1 MISVLVANSKGGCG
15 KTTVATHIAAYF
27 ASAGHET
34 VLADADPQHSGL
46 KWLSRRPQSAAS
58 IESLDW
64 SESVKGVPRS
74 TQRLVID
81 AAAGL
86 HGKTMKELVKSADTI
101 VVPVLPSAFD
111 QETTL
116 RFLRA
121 LKELKSIR
129 KNRKPVAVVRNRV
142 RSRTRAA
149 ARLDRFVLGM
159 DQQDLGWLPDRAI
172 FNEVAALGLTVFD
185 VKGKQAEELLTSW
198 RPLVR
203 YIDEAA

>member
-1 MISVLVANSKGGCG
+1 MISVLVTNSKGGCG

-27 ASAGHET
+27 ASAGYET

-58 IESLDW
+58 IDSLDW
-64 SESVKGVPRS
+64 SESVAGVPTK

-86 HGKTMKELVKSADTI
+86 QGKVMKALVKNADTI

-116 RFLRA
+116 EFLKI

-142 RSRTRAA
+142 RTRTRAA

-159 DQQDLGWLPDRAI
+159 DQKDLGWLPDRAL
-172 FNEVAALGLTVFD
+172 FNEMAALGLTVFD
-185 VKGKQAEELLTSW
+185 VKGRQAEELVSSW

-203 YIDEAA
+203 YVDEAA